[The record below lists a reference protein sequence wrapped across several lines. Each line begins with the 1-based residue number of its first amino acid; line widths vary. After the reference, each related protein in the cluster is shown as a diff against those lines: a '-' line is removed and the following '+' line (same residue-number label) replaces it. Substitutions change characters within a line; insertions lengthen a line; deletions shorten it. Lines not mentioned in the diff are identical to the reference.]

1 MPPFKDT
8 LLPDM
13 TTFTDVQSDAVAGAI
28 RNRRTVHTFE
38 PVPAPPEE
46 EILAAIDLARW
57 APNHHLTEPWRF
69 YLIGPETTRKISRL
83 NADMY
88 GQSRGEQAG
97 AAKYARW
104 LGIPGWVI
112 VTCSRSS
119 DEIRQ
124 REDYAACCCALH
136 NVQLYLWTRGI
147 GVKWTTGP
155 VTRTDQFFEIAGIDP
170 EREMLVGL
178 VWYGFA
184 AEVPCVQRKP
194 VRDILHRR
202 P

>member
-1 MPPFKDT
+1 MRWSA
-8 LLPDM
+8 L
-13 TTFTDVQSDAVAGAI
+13 SG
-28 RNRRTVHTFE
+28 NRRTIHHFE
-38 PVPAPPEE
+38 SAPVPPEE

-69 YLIGPETTRKISRL
+69 YLIGPETARKISRL

-112 VTCSRSS
+112 VTCLRSD

-124 REDYAACCCALH
+124 RENYAACCCALQ
-136 NVQLYLWTRGI
+136 NMQLYLWTCGI

-155 VTRTDQFFEIAGIDP
+155 VTRTEQFFEIAGIDP

-184 AEVPCVQRKP
+184 AEVPRVQRKP

>member
-1 MPPFKDT
+1 M
-8 LLPDM
+8 LPDM
-13 TTFTDVQSDAVAGAI
+13 TTFTDAQSDAVAGAI
-28 RNRRTVHTFE
+28 RNRRTVHHFE
-38 PVPAPPEE
+38 PVPVPPEE
-46 EILAAIDLARW
+46 EVLAAIDLARW

-69 YLIGPETTRKISRL
+69 YLIGPETARKISRL

-88 GQSRGEQAG
+88 GQSRGEQAE

-112 VTCSRSS
+112 VTCLRSD

-147 GVKWTTGP
+147 GVKWTTGA